1 MQLVSR
7 PADFDVIVTENLF
20 GDILSDES
28 AMLTGSLGM
37 LPSASLGAEG
47 EPGLFEPVHGSA
59 PDIAGQGIANP
70 LATFLSAAMMLRH
83 GLDRPDDAARIE
95 SAVDAVLDSGLRT
108 PDLAGPGGPAS
119 ALRRSPTQS
128 WPSFPH
134 RADPGRGGA
143 SCTFSRARFER
154 QQSPPLEKVK
164 RNPCR
169 DRLGKAYF
177 PVMETAELIWQNGE
191 FVPWE
196 DAKVHVLAH
205 GLHYGTGVFE
215 GVRCYETERGPAI
228 FRHGDHLARLE
239 KSAELYYLELPY
251 SLDQIGEATR
261 ELVRRNGLDSCY
273 IRPLAFRGYG
283 SLGLYAT
290 DAPVD
295 VIVAAFPW
303 GVYLGEEGAEN
314 GIRAAVSSWRA
325 ISGDSLI
332 PHAKA
337 AGQYLNSI
345 LAKTEAQKAG
355 YEEAILLDQHGHVS
369 EGSGENVFVVR
380 DEVLITPGHTN
391 AILDGITR
399 ASVVQIA
406 RDLGY
411 TVEERDIARAELYL
425 ADEVFLTGT
434 AAELVPVR
442 EIDNHSIGEPGEI
455 TRVIQKKLDDA
466 LHGRAE
472 EYLEWLDFVEAPAG
486 ADQPSKV
493 SS

>member
-1 MQLVSR
+1 
-7 PADFDVIVTENLF
+7 
-20 GDILSDES
+20 
-28 AMLTGSLGM
+28 
-37 LPSASLGAEG
+37 
-47 EPGLFEPVHGSA
+47 
-59 PDIAGQGIANP
+59 
-70 LATFLSAAMMLRH
+70 
-83 GLDRPDDAARIE
+83 
-95 SAVDAVLDSGLRT
+95 
-108 PDLAGPGGPAS
+108 
-119 ALRRSPTQS
+119 
-128 WPSFPH
+128 
-134 RADPGRGGA
+134 
-143 SCTFSRARFER
+143 
-154 QQSPPLEKVK
+154 
-164 RNPCR
+164 
-169 DRLGKAYF
+169 
-177 PVMETAELIWQNGE
+177 METAELIWQNGE
-191 FVPWE
+191 FVPWDE
-196 DAKVHVLAH
+196 AKVHVLAH

-228 FRHGDHLARLE
+228 FRHREHLERLA

-251 SLDQIGEATR
+251 ALEQIGEATR
-261 ELVRRNGLDSCY
+261 ELVRRNGLESCY

-295 VIVAAFPW
+295 VIIAAFPW
-303 GVYLGEEGAEN
+303 GVYLGEEGAKN
-314 GIRAAVSSWRA
+314 GIRATVSSWRA

-355 YEEAILLDQHGHVS
+355 YEEAILLDQNGHVS
-369 EGSGENVFVVR
+369 EGSGENVFVIR
-380 DEVLITPGHTN
+380 DGVLVTPGHSN

-411 TVEERDIARAELYL
+411 GVEERDIARAELYL

-442 EIDNHSIGEPGEI
+442 EIDNHPIGEPGEI

-472 EYLEWLDFVEAPAG
+472 EYLEWLDFVQVSTG
-486 ADQPSKV
+486 ADEPSKV